1 MNADINVIQKYLEHT
16 YGPEPVGKL
25 ICWTRQDKVTRAFD
39 LAESGSIQKAAEY
52 AASSAAHTDVYFAIG
67 LQKTAPARG
76 KRGDEQGVVALPG
89 LWADIDIQGAAHAAV
104 NLPETEEEALSL
116 IETFGLPPSVIV
128 RSGHGLQVHWR
139 FKELYIIDS
148 EADRKSLK
156 ELSVRFQTLL
166 RQAAERRGWT
176 IDITADLCRLLRV
189 PGTFNWKVEGD
200 IRPVTAEYSTH
211 GYTLDDF
218 QERTEGV
225 EITAAETLIPSN
237 RNFPPAK
244 LNLILETCP
253 WMAHC
258 RDAAATLPEPEW
270 YRMLTVVARCEDA
283 EKWAHELSQG
293 YPKYSRPE
301 TDRKLKHAS
310 SEEVAPVTCAYVQ
323 SGLGGDRFCG
333 ECLFRGNV
341 NSPITIGRQT
351 HISLPSKPDGETAA
365 TESAPV
371 VDAAPQLDVIARAAL
386 KERHTD
392 LGNAKRFAARYR
404 DTVLYCER
412 WGRWYTWDGRRWR
425 EDDVIEVSRLA
436 SDLIRSLYSHA
447 GHIADEKERKEFL
460 SHLHR
465 SEAHRAHTAMLSLAK
480 ADPRLAVRP
489 DDLDANP
496 WLLTV
501 ENGTLNLKTGEL
513 GPHRQSHR
521 ITKLAPVHY
530 DPFANCPNWLAFLDL
545 IFKQNRRLIEF
556 LKRAFGYCLTG
567 ISSEKAMFILHGPG
581 GDNGKSTL
589 VDVMQQ
595 VLGDFA
601 TRTPTE
607 TFLKKKEG
615 AIPNDVAKLKGAR
628 FVWASENERGSR
640 LSEALIKE
648 MTGGD
653 KLSAR
658 FMRGEY
664 FEFYPEFKPW
674 LATNHKPN
682 VRGDRALWN
691 RLKLIPFEFS
701 IPKEKQIPR
710 HEAMAMYKAEF
721 SGILN
726 WALEGCLEWHRDGLG
741 VPEEVIQATREYEEE
756 QDTFAMFLDQKCI
769 RTPNATTLSQSLY
782 RVYQSWAGEFGE
794 TPVSHKVFAAILSER
809 GLQKTRTMRGIQYLG
824 IGLQPEPHYD
834 LPVQQQPATRL
845 QLLRAEEGE
854 LV

>member
-1 MNADINVIQKYLEHT
+1 MSADINAIRKYLEHT
-16 YGPEPVGKL
+16 YGPEPVGNL
-25 ICWTRQDKVTRAFD
+25 ICWTREENATRAFD
-39 LAESGSIQKAAEY
+39 LAKSGSIQKAAEY
-52 AASSAAHTDVYFAIG
+52 AASSAAHTDVYFAMG

-76 KRGDEQGVVALPG
+76 KRGDEQGVIALPG
-89 LWADIDIQGAAHAAV
+89 LWADIDIRGGAHAAE
-104 NLPETEEEALSL
+104 NLPETEAEALSL
-116 IETFGLPPSVIV
+116 VEALGLPPSVIV
-128 RSGHGLQVHWR
+128 HSGHGLQVHWR
-139 FKELYIIDS
+139 LKELYIIDN
-148 EADRKSLK
+148 EADRKKLK
-156 ELSVRFQTLL
+156 DLSVRFQNQI
-166 RQAAERRGWT
+166 RRAAERRGWT

-189 PGTFNWKVEGD
+189 PGTFNRKLGD
-200 IRPVTAEYSTH
+200 DVRPVSAEYRNH
-211 GYTLDDF
+211 CYTLDDF
-218 QERTEGV
+218 QELTEGV
-225 EITAAETLIPSN
+225 ELHTLEAPDPSKH
-237 RNFPPAK
+237 NFPPA
-244 LNLILETCP
+244 NIDRILDGCV

-283 EKWAHELSQG
+283 ERWAHELSQG
-293 YPKYSRPE
+293 YPKYSRAE
-301 TDRKLKHAS
+301 TDRKLKRAS
-310 SEEVAPVTCAYVQ
+310 SEDVAPVTCSYVQ

-341 NSPITIGRQT
+341 NSPITIGRLT
-351 HISLPSKPDGETAA
+351 HDSLPSKPDVEVVP
-365 TESAPV
+365 TESGSV
-371 VDAAPQLDVIARAAL
+371 VPAAGPLDVVSLAAL
-386 KERHTD
+386 RERCTD

-404 DTVLYCER
+404 DMVLHCER
-412 WGRWYTWDGRRWR
+412 WNRWYTWDGRRWR
-425 EDDVIEVSRLA
+425 EDDVNEVFRLA
-436 SDLIRSLYSHA
+436 GDLIRSLYDDA
-447 GHIADEKERKEFL
+447 KHIADEQDRKEFL
-460 SHLHR
+460 SHLNK

-489 DDLDANP
+489 DDLDAHP

-501 ENGTLNLKTGEL
+501 ENGTIDLRTGKL
-513 GPHRQSHR
+513 GPHQQSHR
-521 ITKLAPVHY
+521 ITKLAPVFF
-530 DPFANCPNWLAFLDL
+530 DPAATCPNWLAFLDL
-545 IFKQNRRLIEF
+545 IFNQNRRLIEF

-581 GDNGKSTL
+581 GDNGKSTV
-589 VDVMQQ
+589 VDVFQQ

-607 TFLKKKEG
+607 TFLKKKDG

-658 FMRGEY
+658 FMRGEF

-691 RLKLIPFEFS
+691 RLKLIPFEVS

-710 HEAMAMYKAEF
+710 HEAMEMYKAEF
-721 SGILN
+721 PGILN
-726 WALEGCLEWHRDGLG
+726 WGLEGCLEWQRGGLD
-741 VPEEVIQATREYEEE
+741 VPEEVILATREYEEE

-769 RTPNATTLSQSLY
+769 RTPNATTLATPIF
-782 RVYQSWAGEFGE
+782 RAYQAWAGEVGE
-794 TPVSHKVFAAILSER
+794 TPVSQKVFGSILSER
-809 GLQKTRTMRGIQYLG
+809 GFKKTKTMRGNQYHG
-824 IGLQPEPHYD
+824 IGLQTEPHYD
-834 LPVQQQPATRL
+834 RPIQRPPTPGVHLFPP
-845 QLLRAEEGE
+845 EDGE